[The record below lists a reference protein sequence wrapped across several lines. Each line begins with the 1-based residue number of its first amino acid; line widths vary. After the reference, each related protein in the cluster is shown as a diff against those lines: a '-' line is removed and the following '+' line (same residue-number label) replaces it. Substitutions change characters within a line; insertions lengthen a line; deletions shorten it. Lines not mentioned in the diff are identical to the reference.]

1 MSELQNRMIKQ
12 LKKDG
17 WRLHAGASYDRQEL
31 LMKAALALYFAA
43 GGKADALA
51 LPVAAATSSSAPID
65 TCIARLLAEVAAV
78 SRAHDL
84 DMMQA
89 AYNWLDGASISSK

>member
-17 WRLHAGASYDRQEL
+17 WRLHGNASYDRHERL
-31 LMKAALALYFAA
+31 IKAALALYFTA
-43 GGKADALA
+43 GGRADVLVST
-51 LPVAAATSSSAPID
+51 VAAATSSSAPID

-84 DMMQA
+84 DMVQA
-89 AYNWLDGASISSK
+89 AHNWLDSASSSTS